1 MCLLTSDTKRYRA
14 RGNDRQGGILMVV
27 NEAPDSIA
35 DTIGVPTVV
44 VVANAEVF
52 GVL

>member
-1 MCLLTSDTKRYRA
+1 
-14 RGNDRQGGILMVV
+14 MVV
-27 NEAPDSIA
+27 NEAPDRIDSINGSS
-35 DTIGVPTVV
+35 IRVPTVV